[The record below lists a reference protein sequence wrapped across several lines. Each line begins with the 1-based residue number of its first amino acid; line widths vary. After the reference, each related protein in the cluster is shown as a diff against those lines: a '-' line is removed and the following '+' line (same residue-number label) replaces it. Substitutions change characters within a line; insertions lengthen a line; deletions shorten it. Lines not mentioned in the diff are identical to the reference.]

1 VLNTNSII
9 EKKTSIQE
17 DPGMDQRH
25 ARREFLRVSLGG
37 LLGVSSSGWL
47 PALAGQLAQQ
57 TGRRRHCVLLWMA
70 GGPSQLDTF
79 DMKPQHA
86 NGGEFAEVST
96 AVPGLRWS
104 EHLPG
109 LSELAEHVAVVR
121 GVSTR
126 EGDHQRGTYL
136 MRTGQ
141 TPGSP
146 TPFPCIGSSLAKE
159 LAVPE
164 LELPNY
170 FSINPISQISPDAF
184 APGFL
189 GPRYAA
195 ATVAGESNPSAPE
208 PNAGFAEMRVEHLR
222 RPEQVGLERALARV
236 ELWDQLQQGFLADR
250 AVPAVL
256 AQDTIYRRTLAMM
269 QSQDV
274 EAFELNQEPDDV
286 RAAYGRGS
294 FGQGCLLARRLIERG
309 VPIVEVTLG
318 AGLGW
323 DTHQDNFAT
332 VRRLSEEL
340 DRGWSTLIKELTS
353 RGMLESTTILWMGE
367 FGRTPQINAMA
378 GRDHFPNAWTCV
390 FAGGGIAGG
399 QAFGSTSPSGM
410 EVVDGQVA
418 HGDVLATLCAALGVD
433 PANENVTPEGRP
445 HKIAEGMPI
454 RQILA

>member
-1 VLNTNSII
+1 
-9 EKKTSIQE
+9 
-17 DPGMDQRH
+17 M
-25 ARREFLRVSLGG
+25 
-37 LLGVSSSGWL
+37 LGVSSSGWL
-47 PALAGQLAQQ
+47 PALAEQLAQHPQ
-57 TGRRRHCVLLWMA
+57 RRRHCVLLWMA

-86 NGGEFAEVST
+86 NGGEFAETAT

-109 LSELAEHVAVVR
+109 LAELAEHLAVVR
-121 GVSTR
+121 GVNTR

-141 TPGSP
+141 RPGSP
-146 TPFPCIGSSLAKE
+146 IRFPCIGSSLAKALTAPE
-159 LAVPE
+159 LA
-164 LELPNY
+164 LPSY
-170 FSINPISQISPDAF
+170 VSINPISQISPDAF

-195 ATVAGESNPSAPE
+195 ATVAGETDPRAANPAD
-208 PNAGFAEMRVEHLR
+208 GFAELRVEHLR
-222 RPEQVGLERALARV
+222 RPEDVGLARAQARMAMWT
-236 ELWDQLQQGFLADR
+236 ELQQSFLAQR
-250 AVPAVL
+250 PAPAVI
-256 AQDTIYRRTLAMM
+256 AQDTVYRRTLAML

-274 EAFELNQEPDDV
+274 EAFELNREPDDV
-286 RAAYGRGS
+286 RAAYGRGQ

-340 DRGWSTLIKELTS
+340 DRGWSTLIKELKS
-353 RGMLESTTILWMGE
+353 RGLLASTTMLWMGE

-378 GRDHFPNAWTCV
+378 GRDHFPNAWTCA

-399 QAFGSTSPSGM
+399 QAYGATSASGT
-410 EVVDGQVA
+410 EVIDGKVA

-433 PANENVTPEGRP
+433 PASENVSPEGRP
-445 HKIAEGMPI
+445 HKIAEGTPI